1 MLSEAEFDIV
11 AREVKQRSGLV
22 LTRELANS
30 ATLRLTPL
38 ARRENFS
45 TVSELISAARI
56 RPDGALWNAIAD
68 MLAQAETRFFR
79 DRALFARIRDEIL
92 PAAIARRGG
101 ERVRIWSAACSTGQ
115 EAYSLAMIVEELREQ
130 GANPL
135 VEITASDF
143 SERLI
148 DKARTGLYTQFEVQR
163 GLPIRKLIAHF
174 EKAGDLWRISD
185 RLRAAIRFEKHN
197 LLQPPAAFGQFD
209 IVLCCHV
216 LNSFDEAARREVTAR
231 IAETLAPDGVLLLGA
246 GENYPDGAG
255 GLTIENGL
263 AVRASAARRAA

>member
-1 MLSEAEFDIV
+1 MLSDAEFEIV

-22 LTRELANS
+22 MTRELANS

-38 ARRENFS
+38 ARRENFG

-68 MLAQAETRFFR
+68 MLAQSETRFFR
-79 DRALFARIRDEIL
+79 DRALFERIRTEIL

-115 EAYSLAMIVEELREQ
+115 EAYSLAMIAEELREQ
-130 GANPL
+130 GANPA
-135 VEITASDF
+135 IDICASDF

-174 EKAGDLWRISD
+174 EKAGDLWCITD
-185 RLRAAIRFEKHN
+185 RLRAAVRFEKHN
-197 LLQPPAAFGQFD
+197 LLKPPGQLGEFD

-216 LNSFDEAARREVTAR
+216 LNGFDAPARAEITAR
-231 IAETLAPDGVLLLGA
+231 IAETIAPGGALLLGA
-246 GENYPDGAG
+246 GETYPEGAG
-255 GLTIENGL
+255 GLAIENGI
-263 AVRASAARRAA
+263 AVRSSAGRRAA